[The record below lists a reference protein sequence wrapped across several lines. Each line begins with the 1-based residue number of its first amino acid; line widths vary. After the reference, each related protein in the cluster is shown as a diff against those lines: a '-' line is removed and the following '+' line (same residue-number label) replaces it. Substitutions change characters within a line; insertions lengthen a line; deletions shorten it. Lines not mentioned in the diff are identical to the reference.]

1 MPISGDLS
9 LFIFNYLVH
18 HLIIPQLEERK
29 ITVTDRQLKSRAQR
43 VAGAADWPAE
53 WTEYFTGESDDQPS
67 PKSRAAANQAPGS
80 DPCKCS
86 VFKLS

>member
-18 HLIIPQLEERK
+18 RLIIPQLEERK

-53 WTEYFTGESDDQPS
+53 
-67 PKSRAAANQAPGS
+67 
-80 DPCKCS
+80 
-86 VFKLS
+86 